1 MHITFPARTRFE
13 IVFEVRI
20 VRGAAAKFVDH
31 GFGQWRAAQIRVQNH
46 ARRVNHWLQRPRED
60 SFDFVADE
68 LFHGSGIQPNAVQFE
83 SPAMRERKSAS
94 TARATSTT
102 RLRSTRLESAAS
114 LGWAS
119 NSSTEGI
126 CRSNSACSDE
136 IVLLLPASIGTFQHS
151 ARRVGNAVSSS
162 AAVLH
167 ANCRPFLRLTVFL
180 HPLSMEVRG
189 FSPRMATIDE
199 ELATLEK
206 DIRQLKV
213 EYDQYFGGGRKRPP
227 TEIEWRID
235 MMVKRYS
242 ERGGELKFAQRFRFN
257 NLSQTYA
264 KYKDI
269 FRKKVKQKEE
279 GTVQRHFGAAAKEI
293 EAARAKEHPE
303 EEAAAVA
310 VGGKSFRMTCSEPE
324 RETEKVAQLY
334 HAFLQAKQTAGEAT
348 GKLSRSSFNEFV
360 LKKTKEL
367 QKQKNCRDVEYVVEV
382 VEGQVKLK
390 ALVKS

>member
-1 MHITFPARTRFE
+1 
-13 IVFEVRI
+13 
-20 VRGAAAKFVDH
+20 
-31 GFGQWRAAQIRVQNH
+31 
-46 ARRVNHWLQRPRED
+46 L
-60 SFDFVADE
+60 
-68 LFHGSGIQPNAVQFE
+68 
-83 SPAMRERKSAS
+83 
-94 TARATSTT
+94 
-102 RLRSTRLESAAS
+102 
-114 LGWAS
+114 
-119 NSSTEGI
+119 
-126 CRSNSACSDE
+126 
-136 IVLLLPASIGTFQHS
+136 
-151 ARRVGNAVSSS
+151 
-162 AAVLH
+162 
-167 ANCRPFLRLTVFL
+167 
-180 HPLSMEVRG
+180 
-189 FSPRMATIDE
+189 SPRMATIDE

-257 NLSQTYA
+257 NLTQTYA

-279 GTVQRHFGAAAKEI
+279 GTVQHHFGAAAREI
-293 EAARAKEHPE
+293 EAARSKEKGAE
-303 EEAAAVA
+303 EHAVAAVA
-310 VGGKSFRMTCSEPE
+310 AANSPAFRMTCSEPE
-324 RETEKVAQLY
+324 REKEKVDQLY
-334 HAFLQAKQTAGEAT
+334 QAFLQAKQTAGEAT